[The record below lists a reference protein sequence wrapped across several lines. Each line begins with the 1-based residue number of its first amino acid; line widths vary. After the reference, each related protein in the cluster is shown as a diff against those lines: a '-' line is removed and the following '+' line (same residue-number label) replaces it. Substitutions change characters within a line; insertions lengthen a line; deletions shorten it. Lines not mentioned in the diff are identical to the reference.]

1 MEQRKI
7 LSLGRSSLVVSLPKY
22 WTELNGLKK
31 GDSVSVAVQRDRSLA
46 IFPSREGKKEERKIT
61 LHIEANEDANSI
73 VRKVIACYL
82 NGYFGIRLAAE
93 DIFTVRQ
100 QRSIRDIAGQLY
112 MRIMESDAKFIYI
125 QTLIDETK
133 ASIGSAVNRM
143 QTIATS
149 MYRDALDS
157 IRKRD
162 GALARVVYSLDDD
175 VDHFSFFLLRLLYG
189 VAIDPL
195 LGDQLGLQPLDCLHY
210 QTLVHRIEQV
220 ADRATDI
227 ARHVIMLGGRKQSIP
242 DSILDLML
250 EAGRKVFDTY
260 DRAVKA
266 FFTKDTIEANN
277 LIEMRDEVEKLDQQI
292 TSQFAVTEIKSNT
305 VSCAICSMRDSIRE
319 TMEHAVDIAQ
329 ITIDYSYKM
338 PLDR

>member
-22 WTELNGLKK
+22 WTKLNELKK

-46 IFPSREGKKEERKIT
+46 IFPSRGAKKEEKKIT
-61 LHIEANEDANSI
+61 LHIKHNEDANSI
-73 VRKVIACYL
+73 ARKVIACYL
-82 NGYFGIRLAAE
+82 NGYSGIRLVAE

-100 QRSIRDIAGQLY
+100 QRTIRDIAGILY
-112 MRIMESDAKFIYI
+112 MRIMESDAKFIYM

-133 ASIGSAVNRM
+133 ATIDSAVHRM
-143 QTIATS
+143 QAITIS
-149 MYRDALDS
+149 MFRDVLDALQ
-157 IRKRD
+157 KRD
-162 GALARVVYSLDDD
+162 SALARVVYSLDDD
-175 VDHFSFFLLRLLYG
+175 VDHFSFFILRLLYG
-189 VAIDPL
+189 VSIDPI

-227 ARHVIMLGGRKQSIP
+227 ARHIIMLGGRQQRIP
-242 DSILDLML
+242 DSIMDLIS

-260 DRAVKA
+260 DRAFKT
-266 FFTKDTIEANN
+266 FFTKETIEANN
-277 LIEMRDEVEKLDQQI
+277 LIGLRDEVEKLDRQI

-305 VSCAICSMRDSIRE
+305 VTCAICSTRDSIRE
-319 TMEHAVDIAQ
+319 AMEHAVDIAH

-338 PLDR
+338 P

>member
-22 WTELNGLKK
+22 WTEMNELKK

-46 IFPSREGKKEERKIT
+46 VFPSREEKKEERKIT
-61 LHIEANEDANSI
+61 LHVEPNEDANSI
-73 VRKVIACYL
+73 ARKVIACYL
-82 NGYFGIRLAAE
+82 NGYFGVRLVAE

-100 QRSIRDIAGQLY
+100 QRTIRDIAGKLY
-112 MRIMESDAKFIYI
+112 MRIMESDSKFIYI

-133 ASIGSAVNRM
+133 ASLESAVHRM
-143 QTIATS
+143 QSITIS
-149 MYRDALDS
+149 MYRDVLDS
-157 IRKRD
+157 LRKRD
-162 GALARVVYSLDDD
+162 AALARVVYSLDDD
-175 VDHFSFFLLRLLYG
+175 VDHFSFFILRLLYG
-189 VAIDPL
+189 VAIDPI

-210 QTLVHRIEQV
+210 QTLVHRIEQG

-227 ARHVIMLGGRKQSIP
+227 ARHIIMLEGRQQSIP

-250 EAGRKVFDTY
+250 EAGGKVFDAY

-266 FFTKDTIEANN
+266 FFSKDTAEANN
-277 LIEMRDEVEKLDQQI
+277 LIELRDEVEKLDQQI
-292 TSQFAVTEIKSNT
+292 TSQFTVTEIRSNA
-305 VSCAICSMRDSIRE
+305 VCCAICSTRDSIRE

-338 PLDR
+338 P